1 MTLRTEDLAG
11 QPIIIGAGLAG
22 LMTAL
27 HLAPQPVIVLTKA
40 SLGAE
45 AASGWAQGGVA
56 AALGAD
62 DDTALHVADTLAS
75 GDGLSDPTAVERII
89 GAGAQVIQDLG
100 RHGVAFDRDAA
111 GALTFGLEA
120 AHSRRRIVHAGG
132 GDGAGRAILR
142 ALVAA
147 ARRTSSI
154 TLLELVEAR
163 RLVVE
168 DGQVTG
174 VLAVGSMGPLLL
186 ASDRVVIAAGGSGAL
201 YRHTTNPLGAIGQGV
216 ALAAR
221 AGAALADME
230 FVQFHPTALD
240 AGFDPMPLV
249 SEAVRGEGAVLI
261 DETGTRFMAGQG
273 RAELEPRDVVSRAVW
288 RQLSAGHRVF
298 LDARAA
304 LGEGFA
310 AHFPIIAAACAK
322 TGIDPAREPIPVR
335 PAAHYLMGGIA
346 VDAAGRSSLD
356 GLWACGEAASTGLHG
371 ANRLASNSLLEAAA
385 TARWV
390 ADSIAGTEAEATE
403 ARWPVAVPPAAN
415 AAVVREILSA
425 HVGVLRDRDGLR
437 QAVAAL
443 APLAAGSSAAADP
456 ACVGLLIAVAALRRE
471 ESRGSHCR
479 SDFPAKTP
487 RSAQRQTL
495 RLADAEAF
503 AREFLAAPLPMSRRA

>member
-1 MTLRTEDLAG
+1 LDG
-11 QPIIIGAGLAG
+11 QPIIVGAGLAG

-27 HLAPQPVIVLTKA
+27 HLAPLPVVVLTKA

-62 DDTALHVADTLAS
+62 DDAALHVADTLAS
-75 GDGLSDPTAVERII
+75 GDGLCDPAAVERII
-89 GAGAQVIQDLG
+89 GAGAQVIDDLV

-111 GALTFGLEA
+111 GTLTFGLEA

-147 ARRTSSI
+147 ARRTPSI
-154 TLLELVEAR
+154 TLLEQVEAR
-163 RLVVE
+163 RLLVE
-168 DGQVTG
+168 DGRVTG
-174 VLAVGSMGPLLL
+174 VLAVGPTGPLLL
-186 ASDRVVIAAGGSGAL
+186 ASDRVVIASGGSGAL
-201 YRHTTNPLGAIGQGV
+201 YRHTTNPLGAIGHGV

-249 SEAVRGEGAVLI
+249 SEAVRGEGAVLV

-273 RAELEPRDVVSRAVW
+273 RAELEPRDVVARAVW
-288 RQLSAGHRVF
+288 RHLGAGHRVL
-298 LDARAA
+298 LDARSA
-304 LGEGFA
+304 LGPRFA
-310 AHFPIIAAACAK
+310 GHFPIIAAACAK
-322 TGIDPAREPIPVR
+322 AGIDPALEAIPVR

-346 VDAAGRSSLD
+346 IDAAGRSSLA

-390 ADSIAGTEAEATE
+390 ADDIAGTHAQAVQ
-403 ARWPVAVPPAAN
+403 ARWPVAVPPAAD
-415 AAVVREILSA
+415 AAGVRDILSA

-443 APLAAGSSAAADP
+443 APLAAGSSVAADP
-456 ACVGLLIAVAALRRE
+456 ACVGLLIAVAALKRE

-479 SDFPAKTP
+479 SDFPAKAP
-487 RSAQRQTL
+487 RWAQRQTL
-495 RLADAEAF
+495 RLADAEGF
-503 AREFLAAPLPMSRRA
+503 ARELLAMPLPMSRRA